1 MIPLLEREERAMR
14 DARAGLEGTQGPD
27 SGAGTQAV
35 STDGSSDAL
44 DRTNG

>member
-1 MIPLLEREERAMR
+1 MR

-35 STDGSSDAL
+35 STDVTQKDL